1 MKKQL
6 KKQGLAAAYNAAMK
20 EQQAAP
26 KNAADKPQKP
36 TKNKR
41 LNFMVDEDFMEDL
54 KALSFIKNKTLT
66 AVFMDCVEKEIEEN
80 RKQIDMIRAS
90 RV

>member
-1 MKKQL
+1 MKKEL
-6 KKQGLAAAYNAAMK
+6 KKQGLAAAYNGAMK

-26 KNAADKPQKP
+26 KSEPDKPQKP

-41 LNFMVDEDFMEDL
+41 LNFMVDEDFMEDI
-54 KALSFIKNKTLT
+54 KALSFIQGKTLT